1 MDKFNIRENIEII
14 NQKSENTL
22 LMTKIVLF
30 IL

>member
-1 MDKFNIRENIEII
+1 MDKYNIRENIEII

-22 LMTKIVLF
+22 LITKIVLF